1 MSTSIDRDDSK
12 RLMVFA
18 GRASQDLGQR
28 IAARL
33 GIELGDVRLET
44 FANGEIYVRFEES
57 VRGADVFLV
66 QSTSRPVND
75 SLVELLI
82 MINAA
87 KLASAHRITAV
98 IPWYGY
104 SRQDKK
110 SAPREPIT
118 AKLIADVLEAAGVDR
133 VLTMDLHAG
142 QVQGFFNVPVD
153 HMTALPMFVDHFKE
167 RVYGGDI
174 AERMVVVSPDA
185 GRAKLANHFAERL
198 GATLAVLTKQRP
210 DHNEAEITLL
220 IGDVAG
226 RCAVLIDDM
235 IDTAGT
241 LCAGAQVVK
250 DAGATRVFA
259 AATHAL
265 LSGAAVE
272 QAARLGDR
280 GGGPHRHRPPAGCGR
295 RGGDVPGAVGRSDPR
310 RLGPQRLRR
319 RVRQRDLRRGEPAL
333 LGSERRARP
342 PTRGRTIKTSGQLYS
357 SAHQS
362 RWPSTSS
369 RGASPRLGAPMTR
382 ISRPSGPAS

>member
-1 MSTSIDRDDSK
+1 
-12 RLMVFA
+12 MVFA
-18 GRASQDLGQR
+18 GRSSQELGQR
-28 IAARL
+28 IATRL
-33 GIELGDVRLET
+33 GIDLGAVTLKT

-75 SLVELLI
+75 SLMELLI

-118 AKLIADVLEAAGVDR
+118 ARLVADLLNASGVDR

-142 QVQGFFNVPVD
+142 QVQGFFGVPVD
-153 HMTALPMFVDHFKE
+153 HMTALPMFVDEFE
-167 RVYGGDI
+167 QRVYQGDI
-174 AERMVVVSPDA
+174 TEPLVIVSPDA

-220 IGDVAG
+220 IGDVEG
-226 RCAVLIDDM
+226 RAAILIDDM

-241 LCAGAQVVK
+241 LCAGAKVVK

-259 AATHAL
+259 AATHGL
-265 LSGAAVE
+265 LSGRAVE
-272 QAARLGDR
+272 
-280 GGGPHRHRPPAGCGR
+280 
-295 RGGDVPGAVGRSDPR
+295 
-310 RLGPQRLRR
+310 RLRESVIEQVVLTDTVPPPDEAR
-319 RVRQRDLRRGEPAL
+319 GNDDLFRVLSVDRILADSVHNVFVDESVSAIFAGEN
-333 LGSERRARP
+333 
-342 PTRGRTIKTSGQLYS
+342 QLF
-357 SAHQS
+357 
-362 RWPSTSS
+362 
-369 RGASPRLGAPMTR
+369 
-382 ISRPSGPAS
+382 

>member
-18 GRASQDLGQR
+18 GRASQDLGHR
-28 IAARL
+28 IANRL
-33 GIELGDVRLET
+33 GIELGDVTLKT

-66 QSTSRPVND
+66 QSTTRPVND
-75 SLVELLI
+75 SLMELLI

-118 AKLIADVLEAAGVDR
+118 AKLIADLLQAAGVDR

-142 QVQGFFNVPVD
+142 QVQGFFLVPVD
-153 HMTALPMFVDHFKE
+153 HMTALPMFVDHFRE
-167 RVYGGDI
+167 RAFDGGLP
-174 AERMVVVSPDA
+174 ERMVVVSPDA

-210 DHNEAEITLL
+210 DHNEAEVTLL
-220 IGDVAG
+220 IGDVEG
-226 RCAVLIDDM
+226 RSAILIDDM

-241 LCAGAQVVK
+241 LVAGAQVVK

-259 AATHAL
+259 TATHGL
-265 LSGAAVE
+265 LSGRAVE
-272 QAARLGDR
+272 RLQSSVIEQVVISDT
-280 GGGPHRHRPPAGCGR
+280 
-295 RGGDVPGAVGRSDPR
+295 VPLP
-310 RLGPQRLRR
+310 
-319 RVRQRDLRRGEPAL
+319 E
-333 LGSERRARP
+333 
-342 PTRGRTIKTSGQLYS
+342 
-357 SAHQS
+357 
-362 RWPSTSS
+362 
-369 RGASPRLGAPMTR
+369 GAPTDLFRVLSVDR
-382 ISRPSGPAS
+382 ILADSVHNVFCDESVSAIFAGENQLF

>member
-142 QVQGFFNVPVD
+142 QVQGFFNVPVN

-226 RCAVLIDDM
+226 RCAILIDDM

-259 AATHAL
+259 AATHGL

-272 QAARLGDR
+272 RLRDSVIEEVVLTDTV
-280 GGGPHRHRPPAGCGR
+280 PLPGCGR
-295 RGGDVPGAVGRSDPR
+295 RGGDVPGAVGRPDPR

-319 RVRQRDLRRGEPAL
+319 RVGQRDLRRGEPAL

>member
-75 SLVELLI
+75 SLIELLI

-265 LSGAAVE
+265 LSGA
-272 QAARLGDR
+272 
-280 GGGPHRHRPPAGCGR
+280 
-295 RGGDVPGAVGRSDPR
+295 
-310 RLGPQRLRR
+310 
-319 RVRQRDLRRGEPAL
+319 
-333 LGSERRARP
+333 
-342 PTRGRTIKTSGQLYS
+342 
-357 SAHQS
+357 
-362 RWPSTSS
+362 
-369 RGASPRLGAPMTR
+369 
-382 ISRPSGPAS
+382 

>member
-1 MSTSIDRDDSK
+1 MNTSIDRDDSK

-28 IAARL
+28 IAGRL
-33 GIELGDVRLET
+33 GIDLGAVTLKT

-75 SLVELLI
+75 SLMELLV

-118 AKLIADVLEAAGVDR
+118 AKLIATLLEASGVDR

-153 HMTALPMFVDHFKE
+153 HMTALPMFVDHFRE
-167 RVYGGDI
+167 RVYQQQI
-174 AERMVVVSPDA
+174 TERLVVVSPDA

-220 IGDVAG
+220 IGDVEG
-226 RCAVLIDDM
+226 RAALLIDDM

-241 LCAGAQVVK
+241 LCAGAKVVQ
-250 DAGATRVFA
+250 DAGATRIFA
-259 AATHAL
+259 AATHGL
-265 LSGAAVE
+265 LSGRAVE
-272 QAARLGDR
+272 
-280 GGGPHRHRPPAGCGR
+280 
-295 RGGDVPGAVGRSDPR
+295 
-310 RLGPQRLRR
+310 RLRESVISEVVLSDTIPLPEEAVDDELF
-319 RVRQRDLRRGEPAL
+319 RVLSVDRILADSVHNVFCDESVSAIFEGEN
-333 LGSERRARP
+333 
-342 PTRGRTIKTSGQLYS
+342 QLF
-357 SAHQS
+357 
-362 RWPSTSS
+362 
-369 RGASPRLGAPMTR
+369 
-382 ISRPSGPAS
+382 

>member
-1 MSTSIDRDDSK
+1 VSTSIDRDDSK

-28 IAARL
+28 IASRL
-33 GIELGDVRLET
+33 GIELGEVMLET

-75 SLVELLI
+75 NLVELLI

-153 HMTALPMFVDHFKE
+153 HMTSLPMFVDHFRE
-167 RVYGGDI
+167 RAYDGELP
-174 AERMVVVSPDA
+174 ERLVVVSPDA

-226 RCAVLIDDM
+226 RCAILVDDM

-241 LCAGAQVVK
+241 LVAGAQVVK
-250 DAGATRVFA
+250 DAGATRIFA
-259 AATHAL
+259 AATHGL
-265 LSGAAVE
+265 LSGSAVE
-272 QAARLGDR
+272 
-280 GGGPHRHRPPAGCGR
+280 
-295 RGGDVPGAVGRSDPR
+295 
-310 RLGPQRLRR
+310 RLRDSVIEEVVLTDTVPLPQSAVALEMF
-319 RVRQRDLRRGEPAL
+319 RVLSVDRILADSVHNVFVDESVSAIFAGEN
-333 LGSERRARP
+333 
-342 PTRGRTIKTSGQLYS
+342 QLF
-357 SAHQS
+357 
-362 RWPSTSS
+362 
-369 RGASPRLGAPMTR
+369 
-382 ISRPSGPAS
+382 

>member
-18 GRASQDLGQR
+18 GRSSQDLGQR
-28 IAARL
+28 IAQRL
-33 GIELGDVRLET
+33 GIDLGAVTLKT

-66 QSTSRPVND
+66 QSTARPVND
-75 SLVELLI
+75 SLMELLV

-118 AKLIADVLEAAGVDR
+118 AKLIADLLQAAGVDR

-142 QVQGFFNVPVD
+142 QVQGFFTVPVD
-153 HMTALPMFVDHFKE
+153 HMTALPMFVDHLKE
-167 RVYGGDI
+167 RAYSGDLSG
-174 AERMVVVSPDA
+174 RLVVVSPDA

-210 DHNEAEITLL
+210 DHNEAEITFL

-226 RCAVLIDDM
+226 CAAILIDDM

-241 LCAGAQVVK
+241 LCAGAKVVK
-250 DAGATRVFA
+250 DAGAERVLA
-259 AATHAL
+259 AATHGL
-265 LSGAAVE
+265 LSGRAVE
-272 QAARLGDR
+272 RLRESVIEQVLLTDT
-280 GGGPHRHRPPAGCGR
+280 
-295 RGGDVPGAVGRSDPR
+295 VPLPDDAVGN
-310 RLGPQRLRR
+310 
-319 RVRQRDLRRGEPAL
+319 DLFKVLSVDRILADSVHNVFCDESVSAIFAGEN
-333 LGSERRARP
+333 
-342 PTRGRTIKTSGQLYS
+342 QLF
-357 SAHQS
+357 
-362 RWPSTSS
+362 
-369 RGASPRLGAPMTR
+369 
-382 ISRPSGPAS
+382 

>member
-1 MSTSIDRDDSK
+1 MNTSIDRDDSK

-18 GRASQDLGQR
+18 GRSSQELGQR
-28 IAARL
+28 IAGRL
-33 GIELGDVRLET
+33 GIDLGGVTLKT

-57 VRGADVFLV
+57 VRGADVFVV
-66 QSTSRPVND
+66 QSTCRPVND
-75 SLVELLI
+75 SLMELLI

-118 AKLIADVLEAAGVDR
+118 ARLVADLLNASGVDR

-153 HMTALPMFVDHFKE
+153 HMTALPMFVDDFKD
-167 RVYGGDI
+167 RVYRGDL
-174 AERMVVVSPDA
+174 AEPLVVVSPDA

-210 DHNEAEITLL
+210 DHNEAEITFL
-220 IGDVAG
+220 IGDVKG
-226 RCAVLIDDM
+226 RAAVLIDDM

-241 LCAGAQVVK
+241 LCAGAKVVK

-259 AATHAL
+259 AATHGL
-265 LSGAAVE
+265 LSGSAVE
-272 QAARLGDR
+272 RLTDSVIEQVVITDTVPLPEAAAGTDLFRVLSVDR
-280 GGGPHRHRPPAGCGR
+280 ILADSVHNVFCDESVSAIFAG
-295 RGGDVPGAVGRSDPR
+295 
-310 RLGPQRLRR
+310 
-319 RVRQRDLRRGEPAL
+319 EN
-333 LGSERRARP
+333 
-342 PTRGRTIKTSGQLYS
+342 QLF
-357 SAHQS
+357 
-362 RWPSTSS
+362 
-369 RGASPRLGAPMTR
+369 
-382 ISRPSGPAS
+382 

>member
-1 MSTSIDRDDSK
+1 VSTSIDRDDSK

-18 GRASQDLGQR
+18 GRSSQELGQR
-28 IAARL
+28 IATRL
-33 GIELGDVRLET
+33 GIDLGGVDLRT

-66 QSTSRPVND
+66 QSTCRPVND
-75 SLVELLI
+75 SLMELLI

-118 AKLIADVLEAAGVDR
+118 ARLIADLLDASGVDR

-142 QVQGFFNVPVD
+142 QVQGFFGVPVD
-153 HMTALPMFVDHFKE
+153 HMTALPMFVDDFKE
-167 RVYGGDI
+167 RVYKGDL
-174 AERMVVVSPDA
+174 AEPLVVVSPDA

-210 DHNEAEITLL
+210 DHNEAEITFL
-220 IGDVAG
+220 IGDVEG
-226 RCAVLIDDM
+226 RAAVLIDDM

-241 LCAGAQVVK
+241 LCAGAKVVK

-259 AATHAL
+259 AATHGL
-265 LSGAAVE
+265 LSGSAVE
-272 QAARLGDR
+272 
-280 GGGPHRHRPPAGCGR
+280 
-295 RGGDVPGAVGRSDPR
+295 
-310 RLGPQRLRR
+310 
-319 RVRQRDLRRGEPAL
+319 
-333 LGSERRARP
+333 
-342 PTRGRTIKTSGQLYS
+342 
-357 SAHQS
+357 
-362 RWPSTSS
+362 
-369 RGASPRLGAPMTR
+369 RLGASVIEQVVITDTVPLPEAAIGSDLFRVLSVDR
-382 ISRPSGPAS
+382 ILADSVHNVFCDESVSAIFAGENQLF

>member
-1 MSTSIDRDDSK
+1 MTTSIDRDDSK

-18 GRASQDLGQR
+18 GRSSQELGQR
-28 IAARL
+28 IATRL
-33 GIELGDVRLET
+33 GIDLGAVTLKT

-75 SLVELLI
+75 SLMELLI

-118 AKLIADVLEAAGVDR
+118 ARLIADLLNASGVDR

-142 QVQGFFNVPVD
+142 QVPGFFGVPVD
-153 HMTALPMFVDHFKE
+153 HMTALPMFVDEFE
-167 RVYGGDI
+167 QRVYQGDI
-174 AERMVVVSPDA
+174 TEPLVIVSPDA

-220 IGDVAG
+220 IGDVEG
-226 RCAVLIDDM
+226 RAAILIDDM

-241 LCAGAQVVK
+241 LCAGAKVVK

-259 AATHAL
+259 AATHGL
-265 LSGAAVE
+265 LSGRAVE
-272 QAARLGDR
+272 
-280 GGGPHRHRPPAGCGR
+280 
-295 RGGDVPGAVGRSDPR
+295 
-310 RLGPQRLRR
+310 RLRESVIEQVVLTDTVPPPDEAR
-319 RVRQRDLRRGEPAL
+319 GNDDLFRVLSVDRILADSVHNVFVDESVSAIFAGEN
-333 LGSERRARP
+333 
-342 PTRGRTIKTSGQLYS
+342 QLF
-357 SAHQS
+357 
-362 RWPSTSS
+362 
-369 RGASPRLGAPMTR
+369 
-382 ISRPSGPAS
+382 

>member
-18 GRASQDLGQR
+18 GRASQELGQR

-33 GIELGDVRLET
+33 GIELGEVRLET

-82 MINAA
+82 MIDAA

-118 AKLIADVLEAAGVDR
+118 AKLIANILEAAGVDR

-142 QVQGFFNVPVD
+142 QVQGFFSVPVD

-167 RVYGGDI
+167 RVYEGEI

-210 DHNEAEITLL
+210 DHNEAEVTLL

-226 RCAVLIDDM
+226 RCAVLVDDM

-241 LCAGAQVVK
+241 LCAGARVVK

-259 AATHAL
+259 AATHGL
-265 LSGAAVE
+265 LSGRAVE
-272 QAARLGDR
+272 
-280 GGGPHRHRPPAGCGR
+280 
-295 RGGDVPGAVGRSDPR
+295 
-310 RLGPQRLRR
+310 RLRESVIEEVVLTDTIPLPDEATEAEMF
-319 RVRQRDLRRGEPAL
+319 RVLSVDRILADSVHNVFVDESVSAIFAGE
-333 LGSERRARP
+333 
-342 PTRGRTIKTSGQLYS
+342 
-357 SAHQS
+357 
-362 RWPSTSS
+362 
-369 RGASPRLGAPMTR
+369 
-382 ISRPSGPAS
+382 

>member
-1 MSTSIDRDDSK
+1 LNTSIDRDDSK

-28 IAARL
+28 IAGRL
-33 GIELGDVRLET
+33 GIDLGAVTLKT

-75 SLVELLI
+75 SLMELLV

-118 AKLIADVLEAAGVDR
+118 AKLIATLLEASGVDR

-153 HMTALPMFVDHFKE
+153 HMTALPMFVDHFRE
-167 RVYGGDI
+167 RVYQQQI
-174 AERMVVVSPDA
+174 TERLVVVSPDA

-220 IGDVAG
+220 IGDVEG
-226 RCAVLIDDM
+226 RAALLIDDM

-241 LCAGAQVVK
+241 LCAGAKVVQN
-250 DAGATRVFA
+250 AGATRIFA
-259 AATHAL
+259 AATHGL
-265 LSGAAVE
+265 LSGRAVE
-272 QAARLGDR
+272 
-280 GGGPHRHRPPAGCGR
+280 
-295 RGGDVPGAVGRSDPR
+295 
-310 RLGPQRLRR
+310 RLRESVISEVVLSDTIPLPEEALDDELF
-319 RVRQRDLRRGEPAL
+319 RVLSVDRILADSVHNVFCDESVSAIFEGEN
-333 LGSERRARP
+333 
-342 PTRGRTIKTSGQLYS
+342 QLF
-357 SAHQS
+357 
-362 RWPSTSS
+362 
-369 RGASPRLGAPMTR
+369 
-382 ISRPSGPAS
+382 